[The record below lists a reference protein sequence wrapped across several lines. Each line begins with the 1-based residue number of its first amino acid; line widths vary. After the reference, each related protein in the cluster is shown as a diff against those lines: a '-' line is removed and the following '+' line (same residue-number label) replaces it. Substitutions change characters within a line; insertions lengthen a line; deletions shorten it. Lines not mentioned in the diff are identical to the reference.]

1 MTEQLPTCGRLMG
14 VKLHAR
20 TDTHT
25 QCHTSNH
32 TDTHTL
38 AGWTSLGV
46 RTMWIV
52 NQTFIGL
59 HLRICAPL
67 LKCFCEF
74 GKKEKARLK
83 NFDPRQVD
91 FCFSVLTRFR
101 RWMDT
106 KEEEKRLQIVLTSNQ
121 IFIIQMNALSRR
133 RGEVT
138 W

>member
-1 MTEQLPTCGRLMG
+1 MWQVDGSKVTRTRRHT
-14 VKLHAR
+14 HAVSHIQSHR
-20 TDTHT
+20 H
-25 QCHTSNH
+25 
-32 TDTHTL
+32 THTL
-38 AGWTSLGV
+38 AGWTSVGV

-52 NQTFIGL
+52 RQTFIGL
-59 HLRICAPL
+59 HLRVCAPL
-67 LKCFCEF
+67 LKCSCEF
-74 GKKEKARLK
+74 EKKEKARRK

-106 KEEEKRLQIVLTSNQ
+106 KEEEKRLQIVLTFGKKKR
-121 IFIIQMNALSRR
+121 FIIQMNALSRR

>member
-1 MTEQLPTCGRLMG
+1 MWQVDGSKVTRTRRHT
-14 VKLHAR
+14 HAVS
-20 TDTHT
+20 HI
-25 QCHTSNH
+25 QSM
-32 TDTHTL
+32 
-38 AGWTSLGV
+38 AGWTSVGV

-67 LKCFCEF
+67 LKCSCEF

-91 FCFSVLTRFR
+91 FCFSVLTRFH